1 MSDTDDTRET
11 GRQLP
16 AVVPSEPPTWSAA
29 ALAAIEAVVL
39 EVPGVADLF
48 RARPTV
54 QSAVT
59 AIRVGVTPTVSRLVL
74 DGAVL
79 RIVIGTD
86 GFAPAPA
93 VARAVHD
100 AALDEAAR
108 HRLVLSRV
116 DVRIA
121 RIG

>member
-11 GRQLP
+11 GTQLP
-16 AVVPSEPPTWSAA
+16 AAVPSEPPTWSAA

-59 AIRVGVTPTVSRLVL
+59 AIRFGVTPTVSRLVL

>member
-1 MSDTDDTRET
+1 MSDTDETRESHT
-11 GRQLP
+11 Q
-16 AVVPSEPPTWSAA
+16 VPGETSTEPPAWSAT
-29 ALAAIEAVVL
+29 ALTAIEAVVL
-39 EVPGVADLF
+39 EVPGVADVF

-54 QSAVT
+54 QSAVS

-79 RIVIGTD
+79 HIVIGTD
-86 GFAPAPA
+86 GFAPAPG

-100 AALDEAAR
+100 AALEEAAR

-121 RIG
+121 RVG

>member
-1 MSDTDDTRET
+1 MSDTDET
-11 GRQLP
+11 SEVASRTSVAPP
-16 AVVPSEPPTWSAA
+16 AWSAA
-29 ALAAIEAVVL
+29 ALTAIEAVVL
-39 EVPGVADLF
+39 EVPGVADVF

-54 QSAVT
+54 QSAVS
-59 AIRVGVTPTVSRLVL
+59 ALRSGVTPTVSRLVL

-79 RIVIGTD
+79 RVVIGTD
-86 GFAPAPA
+86 GVVPAPA

-100 AALDEAAR
+100 AALQEAAR
-108 HRLVLSRV
+108 HQLALSRV

>member
-1 MSDTDDTRET
+1 MSDTDDTRDT
-11 GRQLP
+11 GTPVP
-16 AVVPSEPPTWSAA
+16 ATTPTEPTTWSAT

-39 EVPGVADLF
+39 GVPGVADVF

-54 QSAVT
+54 QSAVA